1 MMYARY
7 ANYLR
12 PYKNIEAVAAVGS
25 KYRIRA
31 FGDEKSL
38 GAAAM
43 SPFLD
48 DRPAELM
55 EALRCRDIV
64 WWLADDIILYVCLN
78 PSRMPRLARALF
90 GGPIAVC
97 RVRATDAVSNIGN
110 QDLAG
115 VTDLNQ
121 RL

>member
-1 MMYARY
+1 M
-7 ANYLR
+7 
-12 PYKNIEAVAAVGS
+12 GS

-38 GAAAM
+38 GAAAI

-48 DRPAELM
+48 ERPAELI

-64 WWLADDIILYVCLN
+64 WWLADDIVLYVWLI
-78 PSRMPRLARALF
+78 PSRVPKLARALY

-97 RVRATDAVSNIGN
+97 RICATDAVSNIGN